1 MPTVSAGFFAMGIDS
16 LANFMD
22 MNFSTPNC
30 DGSTSDALSVRVGFV
45 GVTGSDMDP
54 QDQEEPAYETATE
67 TAGSQIDIA
76 INVSPEEGVRFG
88 RS

>member
-1 MPTVSAGFFAMGIDS
+1 MQLMGLYFHRILPVQRQIPHGEGKAETRSSTV
-16 LANFMD
+16 
-22 MNFSTPNC
+22 
-30 DGSTSDALSVRVGFV
+30 
-45 GVTGSDMDP
+45 SDMDP